1 MNKEFEVGTYT
12 EDDRNIIPE
21 YMLKMSVEELEQA
34 AEKVLQEA
42 KANPKKRER
51 QDSLTKFNI

>member
-21 YMLKMSVEELEQA
+21 YMLKMSIEELEQA
-34 AEKVLQEA
+34 AEQVLKEA
-42 KANPKKRER
+42 KANPNKREQ
-51 QDSLTKFNI
+51 QDSLTKFYI

>member
-21 YMLKMSVEELEQA
+21 YMLKMSIEELEQA
-34 AEKVLQEA
+34 AEQVLKEA
-42 KANPKKRER
+42 KANPNKREQ
-51 QDSLTKFNI
+51 QDSLTKFFI